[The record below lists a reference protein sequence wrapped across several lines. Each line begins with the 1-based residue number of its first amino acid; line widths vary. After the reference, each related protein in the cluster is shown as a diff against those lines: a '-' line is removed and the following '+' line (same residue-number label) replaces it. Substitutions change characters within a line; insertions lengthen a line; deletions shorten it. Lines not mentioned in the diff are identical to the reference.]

1 MERMEIT
8 TMKHNKKMITAAVAA
23 AICLSSAVTAY
34 ADDPDRASGAPTT
47 SSYTNSHYS
56 VRHLNDSDDEEREPI
71 KLPVETG
78 DNAIPDYFGDE
89 SFDTN
94 GNLSVIKEQT
104 IIYDSAEMQFIA
116 LTTKDGHVFYVLID
130 YTAIKDAAAHKEGAS
145 ASETVYFLNKVD
157 TYDLYALLNDPDTD
171 GEYPDYPNAD
181 KADTESDTETEIEI
195 PEDENKGGNYVPA
208 VLFIVAALGAGG
220 AYYFIKVKPN
230 KNKVKSDDS
239 YEDFDFD
246 GDVETEDIN

>member
-1 MERMEIT
+1 
-8 TMKHNKKMITAAVAA
+8 MKHNKKIITAAVAA
-23 AICLSSAVTAY
+23 ALCLSSAVTAF
-34 ADDPDRASGAPTT
+34 ADEPDRASGTPTE
-47 SSYTNSHYS
+47 SSYTSSQYS
-56 VRHLNDSDDEEREPI
+56 VSHLNDSDDDEEREPI

-89 SFDTN
+89 HFDTN

-104 IIYDSAEMQFIA
+104 IIYDSSEMQFIA

-145 ASETVYFLNKVD
+145 ARETVYFLNKVD

-181 KADTESDTETEIEI
+181 EADTESDTETEIEI
-195 PEDENKGGNYVPA
+195 PEKEEKSGNSVMF
-208 VLFIVAALGAGG
+208 VIFILAAAGVGG

-239 YEDFDFD
+239 FDDFDFD
-246 GDVETEDIN
+246 GDLETEEKN

>member
-1 MERMEIT
+1 
-8 TMKHNKKMITAAVAA
+8 MKHNKKIITAAVAA

-34 ADDPDRASGAPTT
+34 ADEPDRASGAPTT
-47 SSYTNSHYS
+47 SSYTSSHYS
-56 VRHLNDSDDEEREPI
+56 VSHLNDSNDDEEREPI

-130 YTAIKDAAAHKEGAS
+130 YTAIKDAEAHKEGAT
-145 ASETVYFLNKVD
+145 ARETVYFLNKVD
-157 TYDLYALLNDPDTD
+157 TYDLYALLNNPDTD
-171 GEYPDYPNAD
+171 TEYDYGLD
-181 KADTESDTETEIEI
+181 EDSDTETDIDVPK
-195 PEDENKGGNYVPA
+195 PEESKDGNTVMLVIFA
-208 VLFIVAALGAGG
+208 LAATGAGG
-220 AYYFIKVKPN
+220 AYYFIKIKPN
-230 KNKVKSDDS
+230 KNKIKNDELDD
-239 YEDFDFD
+239 DFDFD
-246 GDVETEDIN
+246 EDYEMSEENN

>member
-1 MERMEIT
+1 
-8 TMKHNKKMITAAVAA
+8 MKHNKKIITAAVAA

-34 ADDPDRASGAPTT
+34 ADEPDRASGAPTT
-47 SSYTNSHYS
+47 SSYTSSHYS
-56 VRHLNDSDDEEREPI
+56 VSHLNDSDDEEREPI

-78 DNAIPDYFGDE
+78 DNAIPNYFGDE

-130 YTAIKDAAAHKEGAS
+130 YTAIKDAANHKEGAS
-145 ASETVYFLNKVD
+145 ARETVYFLNKVD

-181 KADTESDTETEIEI
+181 EADTESDTETEIEI

-246 GDVETEDIN
+246 GDTETEDKN

>member
-1 MERMEIT
+1 
-8 TMKHNKKMITAAVAA
+8 MKHNKKIITAAVAA
-23 AICLSSAVTAY
+23 ALCVMSAVTAY
-34 ADDPDRASGAPTT
+34 ADEPDRASGAPTT
-47 SSYTNSHYS
+47 SSYTSSHYS
-56 VRHLNDSDDEEREPI
+56 VSHLDDSDDEEREPI
-71 KLPVETG
+71 KLPIETG

-130 YTAIKDAAAHKEGAS
+130 YTAIKDAAAHIEGAS
-145 ASETVYFLNKVD
+145 ARETVYFLNKVD

-171 GEYPDYPNAD
+171 GEDSDYPNAD
-181 KADTESDTETEIEI
+181 EADTESDTETEIEI

-246 GDVETEDIN
+246 GDTETEDKN